1 MRSAETSGVGA
12 KGFGWTE
19 DSSAGLVHQL
29 RGIPI
34 VLASKIRNLSP
45 VSAAIAVT
53 ALAAACFSVAAD
65 AARTVMETQAR
76 QQQLM
81 LVATAMPA
89 SRWQYEGGVMT
100 TLAGPE
106 DRDAPLMGVA
116 QRGAGAFALALG
128 VVAFAVRRRRSPST
142 GEARNYE
149 ALLATLPFGAAC
161 WTSDGRLI
169 SCNRQYCSRLGADGH
184 GLRPGAS
191 YTASIKRLIE
201 GGYMRL
207 VSEDDKSRLLEL
219 HREDGSCLM
228 IDERPI
234 PEGGFVTL
242 ITDVTEQ
249 RRTDD
254 LLTNIREEQRQLA
267 RRYHE
272 EKLKAEAASQ
282 AKTAFLAH
290 LSHDIRTPINHI
302 IGFADLMREQ
312 TYGPL
317 GDKRYLT
324 YVEDMRESGE
334 RLLQYFASI
343 LDLAELESGQKPLR
357 PAPFDVD
364 ELLTSV
370 VRKFSAQA
378 TRADLALAL
387 GTSCGAHLVG
397 DRFALERMIGNIVE
411 NAVRF
416 TPSGGRVTVAAYPA
430 DDGVVVE
437 ISDTGIGMSAERLDQ
452 LSQPFAFGDAAL
464 TRQHSGAGLG
474 IAIARAIAEL
484 SGGRLAIDSRPAIG
498 TTVAISLPLPAAH
511 APAHERAA

>member
-12 KGFGWTE
+12 KGFGWA
-19 DSSAGLVHQL
+19 DGSLARLVNQL
-29 RGIPI
+29 RGLPDHI
-34 VLASKIRNLSP
+34 AGAFRNLSP
-45 VSAAIAVT
+45 VSAAIAAT
-53 ALAAACFSVAAD
+53 AIAAASISVAAD
-65 AARTVMETQAR
+65 AARTVFDTQSR
-76 QQQLM
+76 QQRM
-81 LVATAMPA
+81 MMVATAMPVA
-89 SRWQYEGGVMT
+89 SWEYEGGVMT

-106 DRDAPLMGVA
+106 DRDAPLIGVA
-116 QRGAGAFALALG
+116 QRGAGAFALAFG
-128 VVAFAVRRRRSPST
+128 VVAFAVRRRKAVPANDMRT
-142 GEARNYE
+142 YE

-169 SCNRQYCSRLGADGH
+169 SCNRQYCARLGSDGRS
-184 GLRPGAS
+184 LRPGAS
-191 YTASIKRLIE
+191 YTASIRRLIE

-207 VSEDDKSRLLEL
+207 VSEDDNSRLLEL

-234 PEGGFVTL
+234 AEGGFVTL

-334 RLLQYFASI
+334 RLLRYFASI
-343 LDLAELESGQKPLR
+343 LELAELESGRKPLR

-370 VRKFSAQA
+370 VRRYSSQA
-378 TRADLALAL
+378 NRADLTLAI
-387 GTSCGAHLVG
+387 GAPCGAHLMG
-397 DRFALERMIGNIVE
+397 DRFALERMVGNIVE

-416 TPSGGRVTVAAYPA
+416 TPGGGRVNVAAYPA
-430 DDGVVVE
+430 DDGVVLE
-437 ISDTGIGMSAERLDQ
+437 ISDTGIGMSEERLDQ

-498 TTVAISLPLPAAH
+498 TTVAISLPLPAAET
-511 APAHERAA
+511 APQEKAA